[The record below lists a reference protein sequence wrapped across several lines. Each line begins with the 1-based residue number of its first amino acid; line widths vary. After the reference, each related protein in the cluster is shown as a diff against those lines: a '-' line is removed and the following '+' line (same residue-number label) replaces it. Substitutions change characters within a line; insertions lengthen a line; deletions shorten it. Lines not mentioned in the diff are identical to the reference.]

1 MRRNYADWLGRWEGR
16 ERSARSRPALHST
29 INTPR
34 STLSI
39 FAFGLSVRLLGVLFI
54 WLGDGHDQWWRKA
67 FVILGVVLTFGGIG
81 VLKFLLV
88 KGLDMGL
95 GHAAKQPQV

>member
-1 MRRNYADWLGRWEGR
+1 MWWK
-16 ERSARSRPALHST
+16 PAVHLS

-39 FAFGLSVRLLGVLFI
+39 FALGLSVRLLGVLFI

-67 FVILGVVLTFGGIG
+67 LVILGVVLTIGGIG

-88 KGLDMGL
+88 KGLRR
-95 GHAAKQPQV
+95 AAKGPQV

>member
-1 MRRNYADWLGRWEGR
+1 MGEPRGGGG
-16 ERSARSRPALHST
+16 ALHSS
-29 INTPR
+29 INLKLPR

-39 FAFGLSVRLLGVLFI
+39 FALGLSVRLLGVLFI

-67 FVILGVVLTFGGIG
+67 LVVLGVVLSIGGIG

-88 KGLDMGL
+88 KGLGKGL
-95 GHAAKQPQV
+95 GRAAKGPQV